1 MRKTGIV
8 LLSFL
13 GVVLFYFTFQS
24 AEKVFRSDWEMPEH
38 AIEPVNQHRLILI
51 TKNLDTPFWNQVAQ
65 GAREQAQKE
74 GVSLEVWGS
83 YGNNQEDFLE
93 KIEVAIY
100 SKVDG
105 IIVQGM
111 NSQAFNELTKIKA
124 SFYNIPIITIANDA
138 PIEESLRRTYV
149 GSDQYLAGQMIAKQ
163 LLADMG
169 SAGKVVL
176 MSDSQQEHYQ
186 KQRLRGISD
195 ILKDYPDVQ
204 LVNAETLD
212 SREQIIA
219 TTQDILNR
227 VPDAD
232 AFVAVN
238 ADFTGVMVQEIGKRF
253 QVEPFYIYSFD
264 DGSDSLPLLEQG
276 KLDGV
281 IGQSP
286 EMMGTVSVELITKWL
301 RDESVPFDKEG
312 VLTDIRM
319 LKEKEAR

>member
-8 LLSFL
+8 LLCFL
-13 GVVLFYFTFQS
+13 GLVLFYFTFQS
-24 AEKVFRSDWEMPEH
+24 AGKVFRSNWEMPEH

-51 TKNLDTPFWNQVAQ
+51 TKNLDTPFWDQVAQ

-83 YGNNQEDFLE
+83 YGNNQDEFLK

-111 NSQAFNELTKIKA
+111 DSEEFNELTKIKA
-124 SFYNIPIITIANDA
+124 SFYNIPIITVANDV
-138 PIEESLRRTYV
+138 PIEKSLRRTYV

-169 SAGKVVL
+169 PAGEVVL
-176 MSDSQQEHYQ
+176 MSDSNQEYYQ
-186 KQRLRGISD
+186 KQRLQGIQD
-195 ILKDYPDVQ
+195 GLKDYPDIHA
-204 LVNAETLD
+204 VNVEISD
-212 SREQIIA
+212 SREQIISA
-219 TTQDILNR
+219 TQDVLNQK
-227 VPDAD
+227 PDAE
-232 AFVAVN
+232 AFIAVN
-238 ADFTGVMVQEIGKRF
+238 ADFTGVIVQEISKRF
-253 QVEPFYIYSFD
+253 QVEPYYIYSFD
-264 DGSDSLPLLEQG
+264 DGSDSLQLLEQG
-276 KLDGV
+276 KLDGI

-286 EMMGTVSVELITKWL
+286 KTMGNVSAELIIKLL
-301 RDESVPFDKEG
+301 RDEEVPFDKEG
-312 VLTDIRM
+312 YLTDIRM